1 MASRKR
7 FTRAGMAVAMVVLLA
22 TLAGCGPGSTASG
35 PTPTATA
42 GATGSAGPPYPTPRE
57 ETYQGCPPQG
67 DGGDTALN
75 VLKNRIDTGNWQPV
89 SLQDLLSLTW
99 PSGVEK
105 TRRSNWSQADAQT
118 VAQSEGRPVVAE
130 GYLLMLRH
138 EGPESPNCH
147 DRSSRDYHAWLA
159 ASASDD
165 RSSAMIVELTPR
177 VVANNPGWGSEQSIL
192 RLAGHHVR
200 VSGWLLLDQEHPEQ
214 LHKTRGTL
222 WEIHPVMKIEVDQGG
237 SWANLASGTVALGNG
252 VARTT
257 GSQGQST
264 GNSGSPSSRH
274 HRTRHR
280 RHRSS

>member
-1 MASRKR
+1 M
-7 FTRAGMAVAMVVLLA
+7 MVATLVLLA
-22 TLAGCGPGSTASG
+22 LLAGCGSSSGAPAPGPTAS
-35 PTPTATA
+35 ATA
-42 GATGSAGPPYPTPRE
+42 GTTGAAGPPYPTPQE
-57 ETYQGCPPQG
+57 ETYQGCPPAG
-67 DGGDTALN
+67 DGGDAALN
-75 VLKNRIDTGNWQPV
+75 MLKNRIDTGTWQPV
-89 SLQDLLSLTW
+89 SVQDLLALTW
-99 PSGVEK
+99 PAGIEK
-105 TRRSNWSQADAQT
+105 TQRRNWSPADAQT

-147 DRSSRDYHAWLA
+147 DRSARDYHVWLA
-159 ASASDD
+159 VSSSDD
-165 RSSAMIVELTPR
+165 RSNSMVVELTPR
-177 VVANNPGWGSEQSIL
+177 VVAMNPGWGSEQNIL
-192 RLAGHHVR
+192 HLAGHHVR

-222 WEIHPVMKIEVDQGG
+222 WEIHPVMKVEVDQGG

-264 GNSGSPSSRH
+264 GNTGTSGGSSSARH